1 MNIIYLQKRQSD
13 KCVSNDIIY
22 EFEQTI
28 INDTKF
34 LKNSRNWIEKI
45 AFIFSIKF
53 QSIFKLFSREKINQT
68 FSMLM
73 GTGDFYSF
81 IYEYKKHQSN
91 CAYLFDAWFQDH
103 HEIELFCKLA
113 NFQYIFCSSS
123 IATQKLNQ
131 SINNTKFIWIPEAIN
146 ISNYTFLD
154 YKEKTIDVLQFGRKY
169 EDIQQK
175 LSLFL
180 EKESI
185 TYLYEKEKGDIVFKT
200 REDFING
207 LAATKISLC
216 FPRSCTHP
224 NLAEGQE
231 TMTIRYLQSMAS
243 KTLVVGKCPEEMKK
257 LFSYNPIIELDLTN
271 PGEHIKKILDNYSD
285 YIPLI
290 ERNYYE
296 VLNNHQWK
304 NRWETMKSIMYTS
317 YK

>member
-45 AFIFSIKF
+45 AFIFSLKF

-81 IYEYKKHQSN
+81 IYEYKKHKSN

-131 SINNTKFIWIPEAIN
+131 LINNTKFIWIPEAIN
-146 ISNYTFLD
+146 ISNYTFLN

-169 EDIQQK
+169 EDIQQE
-175 LSLFL
+175 LSQFL

-207 LAATKISLC
+207 LATTKISLC

-257 LFSYNPIIELDLTN
+257 LFPYNPIIELDLTN
-271 PGEHIKKILDNYSD
+271 PGEHIKKILHNYSD

-304 NRWETMKSIMYTS
+304 NR
-317 YK
+317 